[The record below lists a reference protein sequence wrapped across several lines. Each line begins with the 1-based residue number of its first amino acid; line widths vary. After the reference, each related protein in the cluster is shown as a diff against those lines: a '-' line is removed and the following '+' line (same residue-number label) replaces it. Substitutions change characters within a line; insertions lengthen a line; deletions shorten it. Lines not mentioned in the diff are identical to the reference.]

1 MSVGQSIET
10 ACKAWRESK
19 RPFFTVLDASQPEG
33 SGLLGML
40 QAWADIQACTPDAN
54 DTRPRLRLLA
64 VLDEERACPGA
75 VSGPLTSALAEHW
88 PLPVDGLHHVC
99 LKEARLELTLFFGP
113 RKAGLQEFQAVQVD
127 AVVSDGHPAQ
137 YSKRLDM
144 PAPNSRPLARR
155 VAVVG
160 AGIAGSAVARA
171 LCELNIEVNLYD
183 AAPGPAHGASGNW
196 VGAFHPHITRGD
208 SPLSKLSRLG
218 HEHTLQALMQ
228 LTQAGLLVQGQD
240 WDTPGHLQ
248 TVPADEAAR
257 AQDTL
262 STLNFPK
269 ALVHWQEPQ
278 AHLPTPHGGLF
289 FPAGGWVKPAR
300 WVQANLQACG
310 ALLHTHYDHP
320 VRDLKSLLDDHDAV
334 VVCAAQH
341 SLALA
346 PVAGA
351 KVGEVKGQISKVK
364 RLAPLDCVLSGESY
378 AISPPQ
384 EDWMVLGAT
393 YERPATDLTPTAQ
406 ADAENLARFNAAF
419 PDWPVGE
426 LLDHRC
432 AVRFVWHDRL
442 PAIGPVP
449 GLPQVYL
456 STGFA
461 SRGLLW
467 AALGAWAI
475 AAHCAGQP
483 LDLRLTS
490 RIEPRSSPSG
500 LSS

>member
-1 MSVGQSIET
+1 MSLGQSVET
-10 ACKAWRESK
+10 AYQAWQQST
-19 RPFFTVLDASQPEG
+19 RPFFTVLDASSPEG
-33 SGLLGML
+33 AGWLAML
-40 QAWADIQACTPDAN
+40 QAWASIHAQQTHAQAAHR
-54 DTRPRLRLLA
+54 RPRLRLLA
-64 VLDEERACPGA
+64 VLDTQRNCPA
-75 VSGPLTSALAEHW
+75 ALTGSLASALAAHW
-88 PLPVDGLHHVC
+88 PLPVDGLHHLW
-99 LKEARLELTLFFGP
+99 LKEHGLELTLFFGP
-113 RKAGLQEFQAVQVD
+113 RKAGMQEFQAVSVD
-127 AVVSDGHPAQ
+127 AVVTEGHPAQ
-137 YSKRLDM
+137 FSKRVDM
-144 PAPNSRPLARR
+144 QTASGLVQARR

-171 LCELNIEVNLYD
+171 LCELNVEVSLYD
-183 AAPGPAHGASGNW
+183 AAPGPAQGASGNW

-218 HEHTLQALMQ
+218 HEHTVQALTQ
-228 LTQAGLLVQGQD
+228 LTQAEFLVKGQD

-248 TVPADEAAR
+248 TVPVEEAVR
-257 AQDTL
+257 TQDTL
-262 STLNFPK
+262 RTLNFPTD
-269 ALVHWQEPQ
+269 LVRWQGPHG
-278 AHLPTPHGGLF
+278 HLPTPHGGLF
-289 FPAGGWVKPAR
+289 FPGGGWVKPAR

-310 ALLHTHYDHP
+310 ALLHTHYEHR
-320 VRDLKSLLDDHDAV
+320 VGDLESLLDSHDAV

-346 PVAGA
+346 PVQGA

-364 RLAPLDCVLSGESY
+364 RLSPLACVLSGESY
-378 AISPPQ
+378 AIAPPQ

-406 ADAENLARFNAAF
+406 ADAENLARFNVAF

-449 GLPQVYL
+449 GSQNVYL

-467 AALGAWAI
+467 AALGAWAV
-475 AAHCAGQP
+475 AAHCVGQP
-483 LDLRLTS
+483 LNLRLTS
-490 RIEPRSSPSG
+490 RIEPRGAPG
-500 LSS
+500 